1 MDDWIG
7 LDFSVLRGIRAPHR
21 TLRVGAFDFDPDAI
35 NCFRNLPSR
44 PCSRP
49 GAHIEIISMV
59 LEMLGWNWT
68 MVDLGAEYGIE
79 RTDFGELQ
87 TNGSFTGVMGL
98 LQSEKIDIFG
108 LAMRITPSRLRAAA
122 FSYPILINTQVYI
135 AEASKGVD
143 FRYFMFSVVSLNVWL
158 VILFAIIILSG
169 IQTVISVFED
179 TYKKSFFENSTRA
192 AMVSIVADSR
202 ARETLGM
209 FLRQRGSNPRS
220 HTEMVLQG
228 GVLLAM
234 VVTYVYYQSAM
245 NSKLT
250 APSKPVVPFRTQSQ
264 LFDLMDQNKAHLFYP
279 VNATMECS
287 NKENCERE
295 PGVLQRNPLRVVPD
309 DEATSRR
316 EFESGGVYIATH
328 DIDLLPFEVSWYDR
342 KEKTI
347 MIKDPNG
354 LHFYMGFA
362 FSLKNAIYKNVFNRA
377 LIKILPGIPRIMMGP
392 GYHNF
397 KRNYFSTMKMRK
409 QTLTFQNHLQ
419 QLFLTFS
426 IGCAI
431 SIAAFLLELLVH
443 RSGINAIVSRKFDEK
458 ISGVYFRG
466 VRKLSWFPGYS
477 NPNADRVQLSKYE
490 NCSNMGDNLTQIQDL
505 VNDLANL
512 LCNSIGV
519 LQAVAPPVTVGEE
532 TEVIQR
538 EQQSQHFAHGIA
550 QVTRDI
556 DAVVDSLDLDGAEDR
571 ETAEK
576 RIAELEQQR
585 AESVKDLE
593 KVTSQAEAMLEK
605 ITSRLGD
612 IAEVQL
618 ESRPSA

>member
-192 AMVSIVADSR
+192 AM
-202 ARETLGM
+202 ETLGM

-490 NCSNMGDNLTQIQDL
+490 NCSN
-505 VNDLANL
+505 
-512 LCNSIGV
+512 
-519 LQAVAPPVTVGEE
+519 
-532 TEVIQR
+532 
-538 EQQSQHFAHGIA
+538 
-550 QVTRDI
+550 
-556 DAVVDSLDLDGAEDR
+556 VDR
-571 ETAEK
+571 F
-576 RIAELEQQR
+576 
-585 AESVKDLE
+585 
-593 KVTSQAEAMLEK
+593 
-605 ITSRLGD
+605 
-612 IAEVQL
+612 
-618 ESRPSA
+618 